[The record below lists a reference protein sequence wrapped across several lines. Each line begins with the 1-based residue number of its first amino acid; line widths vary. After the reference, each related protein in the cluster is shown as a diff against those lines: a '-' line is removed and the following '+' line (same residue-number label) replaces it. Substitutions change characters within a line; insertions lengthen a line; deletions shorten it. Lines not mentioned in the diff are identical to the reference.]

1 MSEERKKILEM
12 LAAGKVTVEESE
24 KLLAAI
30 SAPEKE
36 TATAEPGA
44 RPPFKY
50 LRVLVEPGPGSESQ
64 ERVNIRVP
72 YKLIRAGLKW
82 AAFIPKD
89 AQSKINEALQEKGIN
104 FDFNRIKPEDIEELV
119 AQLNDLTVEVE
130 GKEKVRIFC
139 ET

>member
-12 LAAGKVTVEESE
+12 LAAGKITVEESE

-30 SAPEKE
+30 SGQEKE
-36 TATAEPGA
+36 TSTTEPAA

-50 LRVLVEPGPGSESQ
+50 LRVVVEPGPGSETQ

-82 AAFIPKD
+82 AAFIPQHVQGEVHK
-89 AQSKINEALQEKGIN
+89 AMHEKGIDL
-104 FDFNRIKPEDIEELV
+104 DFSKIKPEDLDDIV
-119 AQLNDLTVEVE
+119 TQLNDLTVDVE
-130 GKEKVRIFC
+130 GKEKVRVFC
-139 ET
+139 E